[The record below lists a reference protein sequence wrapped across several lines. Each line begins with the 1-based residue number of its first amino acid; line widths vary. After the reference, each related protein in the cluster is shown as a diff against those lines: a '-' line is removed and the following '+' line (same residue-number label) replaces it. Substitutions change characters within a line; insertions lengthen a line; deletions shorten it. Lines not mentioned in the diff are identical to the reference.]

1 MLSAWL
7 PITLLLLSAAITIT
21 ALLIVSAQ
29 RLRTQRLAKL
39 QQADASK
46 FDGLLDEKQKLG
58 EELSRRDSENKA
70 LQRQVSEA
78 QETIKLLE
86 DGKRD
91 LTNENN
97 MLEEQLKE
105 TEKTLNEEKKKAN
118 YEASQREEFIKLY
131 YESERKLGDLRW
143 LEGRMKQQAEK
154 LNTWVGIKKAN
165 RVKLQLTKT
174 PRMVVLA
181 FWVKNNSIFTV
192 TFNLKFITG
201 CLRFKGNSLHDPIRP
216 SQRSIPIEDLEPGE
230 LLEIIL
236 VQPLLRTE
244 AEMIL
249 EARQN
254 GDPNA
259 IFSLDDLNIPIS
271 VRNIPQQVTAAKLK
285 IHSEIEFMEASD
297 FPCDINV
304 DGADIS

>member
-165 RVKLQLTKT
+165 RVKWAWIGAAVALL
-174 PRMVVLA
+174 
-181 FWVKNNSIFTV
+181 FGIF
-192 TFNLKFITG
+192 FI
-201 CLRFKGNSLHDPIRP
+201 F
-216 SQRSIPIEDLEPGE
+216 
-230 LLEIIL
+230 
-236 VQPLLRTE
+236 
-244 AEMIL
+244 
-249 EARQN
+249 
-254 GDPNA
+254 
-259 IFSLDDLNIPIS
+259 
-271 VRNIPQQVTAAKLK
+271 
-285 IHSEIEFMEASD
+285 
-297 FPCDINV
+297 
-304 DGADIS
+304 